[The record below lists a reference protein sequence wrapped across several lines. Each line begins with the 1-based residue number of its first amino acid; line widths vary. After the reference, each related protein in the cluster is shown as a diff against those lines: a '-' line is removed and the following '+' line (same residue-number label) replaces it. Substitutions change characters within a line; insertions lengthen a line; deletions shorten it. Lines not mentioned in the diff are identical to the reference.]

1 MLRAKRLTC
10 ARAIFIGLLA
20 SSASACGPSE
30 PVDPTDQGN
39 DGLEDLG
46 VAESDLGTKLNS
58 CSVAGS
64 SGFGAGQVLTLALSG
79 GPSTVMLSAPA
90 GKIQVN
96 GWPCVNSSGAQLVTV
111 GVPAVAVKKIV
122 INGDAAVGEKVILDF
137 LPGSFGSTIFSGASG
152 AGIQVD
158 LGAGAGD
165 SFMMRGTN
173 AKDTWSM
180 GKSVAGD
187 TYLDVTGDSKADVR
201 VLGAENYSITLLAGD
216 DVFSAKGGTISAA
229 GFVSGVTTLN
239 PMTSALTV
247 FGGDGADTLTGG
259 NGADTLNGGNGNDT
273 FKTATAADGA
283 DVYIGG
289 AGNDT
294 MDYSSRSA
302 TVTVDIG
309 PPFAMKVGSVD
320 LSTLTYPGDLDA
332 KDIVFSWDG
341 GSDQTVTFATPA
353 DAADVVAQIN
363 AVTTPTVVAALDQ
376 SNQLVLHAIVVG
388 PSSQLKVNA
397 GGSALAVVGIS
408 SGTVSG
414 ADGDDGAG
422 GENDDVTYT
431 VENLIGGTGADVLIG
446 SDQVNI
452 ISGGDA
458 ADTIDGYPNA
468 TCPAG
473 GGDVLNGNA
482 GADIFKMDDFPN
494 CGAILNGGDGSDTA
508 DFSLRTADLTI
519 TIDATANDGDA
530 TGNSGAGEKANVKGD
545 VEVVLGGDGDDAI
558 TGSANADELHGGNGN
573 DELNGGAGDD
583 TLYGGPDND
592 ELNGGAGNDTI
603 IESGNDAAYSPAIA
617 AGTGDDLINGGAD
630 VDKVSYAARTAD
642 LTITLCVNAAATG
655 APTGTPGG
663 ECTDDDG
670 DPLLTEKDNLVNVEW
685 VASGDGDDTIT
696 GAEGDEV
703 IEGGAGDDTI
713 HGGDGADSLYGD
725 GGDDLLYGE
734 DGDDYVEGGAG
745 DDLQDGGLGDGDV
758 CISDAADVSASDP
771 VPDCEL

>member
-30 PVDPTDQGN
+30 PVDPTDHGS

-64 SGFGAGQVLTLALSG
+64 SGFGAGQVLTLGLAG
-79 GPSTVMLSAPA
+79 GPSTIMLSAPA

-96 GWPCVNSSGAQLVTV
+96 GWPCVNSSGAQLVTT

-122 INGDAAVGEKVILDF
+122 INGDAAVAEKVILDF
-137 LPGSFGSTIFSGASG
+137 LPGSFGSTIFSGAAGS
-152 AGIQVD
+152 GIQID
-158 LGAGAGD
+158 LGAGVND

-173 AKDTWSM
+173 AKDTWAM
-180 GKSVAGD
+180 GKSAAGD
-187 TYLDVTGDSKADVR
+187 TYLDVTGDSKADIR
-201 VLGAENYSITLLAGD
+201 VVGAENYSITLLAGD
-216 DVFSAKGGTISAA
+216 DVFAAKGGTISGV
-229 GFVSGVTTLN
+229 GFVAGVTTLN
-239 PMTSALTV
+239 PMTAALSV

-259 NGADTLNGGNGNDT
+259 NGNDTLNGGVGNDT
-273 FKTATAADGA
+273 FKTATAADGS

-289 AGNDT
+289 AGTDT
-294 MDYSSRSA
+294 MDYSNRGA

-320 LSTLTYPGDLDA
+320 LTTLTYPGDLDA

-341 GSDQTVTFATPA
+341 GSDTTVTFATPA

-363 AVTTPTVVAALDQ
+363 TAAGETVAALDQ
-376 SNQLVLHAIVVG
+376 ANQLVIHALAVG
-388 PSSQLKVNA
+388 PSSQFEVNA
-397 GGSALAVVGIS
+397 GGSALAVVGITA
-408 SGTVSG
+408 GTVTG

-431 VENLIGGTGADVLIG
+431 VENLIGGTGADTLTG
-446 SDQVNI
+446 SDQVNV

-458 ADTIDGYPNA
+458 ADIIDGYPNA
-468 TCPAG
+468 TCPVG

-482 GADIFKMDDFPN
+482 GADIFKMDTYPN
-494 CGAILNGGDGSDTA
+494 CGAILNGGDGSDSA

-519 TIDATANDGDA
+519 TIDGTANDGDA
-530 TGNSGAGEKANVKGD
+530 TGNSGAGEKANVKAD
-545 VEVVLGGDGDDAI
+545 VEVVLGGDGNDEI
-558 TGSANADELHGGNGN
+558 TGSANADELHGGNG
-573 DELNGGAGDD
+573 DD
-583 TLYGGPDND
+583 T
-592 ELNGGAGNDTI
+592 LNGGAGNDVLYGGPGNDEVNGGADDDSVV
-603 IESGNDAAYSPAIA
+603 ESGNDTAYSPAIA
-617 AGTGDDLINGGAD
+617 AGTGDDVVNGGAG
-630 VDKVSYAARTAD
+630 VDKVSYASRTAD

-685 VASGDGDDTIT
+685 VASGDGDDDIT
-696 GAEGDEV
+696 GAEGDEI
-703 IEGGAGDDTI
+703 IEGGAGDDVI
-713 HGGDGADSLYGD
+713 HGGDGSDSLYGD

-745 DDLQDGGLGDGDV
+745 DDLQNGGIGDGDV
-758 CISDAADVSASDP
+758 CISDASDVTAADP
-771 VPDCEL
+771 VPGCEL